1 MSVSQTPLI
10 NNCELDSASFYIQTY
25 FTRKENA
32 AMAQQVKDES
42 ITVDETAYS
51 PLSPASY
58 AVSSGLYFCIY

>member
-1 MSVSQTPLI
+1 MRGSQAPLI
-10 NNCELDSASFYIQTY
+10 NNCNLDSASFYIQTY